1 MRVPRE
7 PHRYSGRTAMSAHD
21 NVHEPRPPQDLDS
34 PLAFSM
40 EGYQGRKLPAALIPY
55 VWAPAWNS
63 GQSIN
68 KFQDEIGGPLHGGD
82 PGMRLI
88 EPGREKKIYFA
99 DIPPA
104 FQARDGE
111 WLIVPLW
118 HIFGSEELSALAPA
132 VIERVPE
139 PYLAFSPD
147 DATKLG
153 IAAGESMELRLVDS
167 SYRLPVSL
175 RPALA
180 RGVAG
185 LPAGLPGLRG
195 MVTLPTW
202 GKVKIPPSPPLQK
215 GGEHGGGA
223 G

>member
-1 MRVPRE
+1 MSG
-7 PHRYSGRTAMSAHD
+7 HRPGIPGNLSTSFRTRSVVRCTAAI
-21 NVHEPRPPQDLDS
+21 
-34 PLAFSM
+34 LAC
-40 EGYQGRKLPAALIPY
+40 G
-55 VWAPAWNS
+55 
-63 GQSIN
+63 
-68 KFQDEIGGPLHGGD
+68 
-82 PGMRLI
+82 
-88 EPGREKKIYFA
+88 
-99 DIPPA
+99 
-104 FQARDGE
+104 
-111 WLIVPLW
+111 
-118 HIFGSEELSALAPA
+118 
-132 VIERVPE
+132 
-139 PYLAFSPD
+139 PD

-215 GGEHGGGA
+215 GGRT
-223 G
+223 